1 MEARL
6 TTWSAYAEIGRLY
19 LQWAPGLLL
28 VGLIVFVPVGLLHAL
43 AVTVEDGVI
52 EFGSF
57 AEILGTVVALI
68 VLSITGLLGEVFYT
82 GAVAALMTGDHSE
95 ERPPSLAEIAR
106 DVRYGRLIAIDVIY
120 AVVVAIGFVLLFV
133 PGVVAFVFLA
143 LAAPIV
149 EIEGHGV
156 RAALGRSVRL
166 VRGRFWTVLAVLLPI
181 ELIGDSLTR
190 FLTTLPHHVFSS
202 SFLAD
207 WAADVLAN
215 LVTTPFYAVAAVLLT
230 VALIRE
236 KERTGPRIHSVP
248 GR

>member
-1 MEARL
+1 M
-6 TTWSAYAEIGRLY
+6 
-19 LQWAPGLLL
+19 
-28 VGLIVFVPVGLLHAL
+28 
-43 AVTVEDGVI
+43 
-52 EFGSF
+52 
-57 AEILGTVVALI
+57 
-68 VLSITGLLGEVFYT
+68 
-82 GAVAALMTGDHSE
+82 
-95 ERPPSLAEIAR
+95 
-106 DVRYGRLIAIDVIY
+106 IY

-190 FLTTLPHHVFSS
+190 FLTTLPTTCSRLVPRGLGRGRPLQPRDDALLRCRGGSAHGR
-202 SFLAD
+202 AD
-207 WAADVLAN
+207 
-215 LVTTPFYAVAAVLLT
+215 P
-230 VALIRE
+230 R
-236 KERTGPRIHSVP
+236 KGGHGPQIHSVP